1 MSNITITVGR
11 FGERAKKIKVPVGS
25 TLGQLL
31 KAADIKLSA
40 SEKIWIDGARSQLGK
55 KVEKGDIINI
65 VGAREGGC

>member
-11 FGERAKKIKVPVGS
+11 FGERAKKVKVPVGS
-25 TLGQLL
+25 TIGQLL

-40 SEKIWIDGARSQLGK
+40 SEKVWIDGARSQPGK

>member
-1 MSNITITVGR
+1 MRNVTITVGR
-11 FGERAKKIKVPVGS
+11 FGERAKKVKVPVGA

-40 SEKIWIDGARSQLGK
+40 PEKIWIDGARSQLGK

-65 VGAREGGC
+65 VGAREGGR

>member
-11 FGERAKKIKVPVGS
+11 FGEKAKKVKVPVGS

-31 KAADIKLSA
+31 KAAKIELSKT
-40 SEKIWIDGARSQLGK
+40 EKIWIDGARSQPGK